1 MQITIENP
9 GTAPG
14 PVGPYSQV
22 AKLDVGGGAL
32 LFLAGQIAVD
42 DDGEL
47 VGEGDIGA
55 QTRRIFEII
64 GALLK
69 AYGAGFEDIVNIRTF
84 MTDLSQLPG
93 YGAVRRELL
102 AGHQPTSTTVE
113 VSRLFRP
120 GALLEIEV
128 TAAAPEPE

>member
-1 MQITIENP
+1 MQVLIENP
-9 GTAPG
+9 ASAPG

-42 DDGEL
+42 DNGEL
-47 VGEGDIGA
+47 VGEGDVGA
-55 QTRRIFEII
+55 QTQRIFEIM
-64 GALLK
+64 GDLLA
-69 AYGAGFEDIVNIRTF
+69 AYGAGFDDVINIRTYLVN
-84 MTDLSQLPG
+84 MDDIAA
-93 YGAVRRELL
+93 YGEVRRKYLT
-102 AGHQPTSTTVE
+102 ATPPTSTTVE

-128 TAAAPEPE
+128 TAAVSG